1 MNNHQKMLKACVT
14 EGYTV
19 LKNGDVISP
28 SGEKI
33 KPYKWGKSIKYLK
46 IRYKN
51 KNIVKLITEV
61 AIHRLQAYKKFGD
74 KIFEKGI
81 VVRHLNGNSLDNSWD
96 NIVIGTQSDN
106 MFDRSKESLKE
117 HSLIATRKR
126 QDKFR
131 TYKER
136 CLIYED
142 LRNNIPYSEI
152 MKTYNIPSK
161 GTLSYMKNKS
171 LEYKEYME
179 MLAQ

>member
-81 VVRHLNGNSLDNSWD
+81 VVRHLNGDSKNNYYDKYKINILFLIQNHLFHLLDNHNSHL
-96 NIVIGTQSDN
+96 Q
-106 MFDRSKESLKE
+106 
-117 HSLIATRKR
+117 
-126 QDKFR
+126 
-131 TYKER
+131 
-136 CLIYED
+136 
-142 LRNNIPYSEI
+142 
-152 MKTYNIPSK
+152 
-161 GTLSYMKNKS
+161 
-171 LEYKEYME
+171 
-179 MLAQ
+179 